1 MNIGESMNTQKLR
14 ELVLAA
20 TQGDWKL
27 MDLRVA
33 NVEKITIFSNADP
46 EDYRVITRIKNTASR
61 QPLSEEDCSNAAY
74 IAAACPANILALL
87 DSRADLLEAL
97 QTVQTLIHGGMDGTD
112 DAIYKCVSA
121 AITKA
126 EAL

>member
-1 MNIGESMNTQKLR
+1 MNTGESMNTQKLR
-14 ELVLAA
+14 ELALCA
-20 TQGDWKL
+20 TQRNWVHFYD
-27 MDLRVA
+27 D
-33 NVEKITIFSNADP
+33 EKYEYAIRTEFTDGAAWQIGIADN
-46 EDYRVITRIKNTASR
+46 EDDA
-61 QPLSEEDCSNAAY
+61 EY